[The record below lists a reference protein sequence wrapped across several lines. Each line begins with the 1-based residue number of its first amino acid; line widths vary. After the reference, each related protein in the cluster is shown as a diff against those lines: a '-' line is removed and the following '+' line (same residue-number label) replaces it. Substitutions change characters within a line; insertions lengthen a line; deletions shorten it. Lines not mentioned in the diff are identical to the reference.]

1 MAYPAQEHARKT
13 LRKLAELLPPEEQ
26 TKFQIIVLAG
36 SVIAYRNDT
45 DGELPFRQESN
56 FFYLTGCNVPSSLLL
71 LTASSATS
79 DDPVITLFIPEA
91 EPADLMW
98 SVPPPTLDVARE
110 TYNVTDVLYTS
121 SFASSLDAALQ
132 AAKAGRRYTSG
143 TIGSNPFVKHAIAAG
158 TIFHPHVHT
167 LPQTAQFPALPSF
180 PHTVRK
186 SSTYLL
192 SALHRARLTKSA
204 AEIAHIRRANAISSR
219 AHEVVMRVLGAGVRR
234 ALAGPQGGTQ
244 DATKG
249 VPLPGEW
256 LIEKEA
262 EAEAIFVASCRR
274 EGAVHQAYRPIV
286 AASTRAATL
295 HYCCNDREF
304 AWGPVEAHD
313 HAHQDE
319 FARESQQLLPQVLLI
334 DAGCEWDNYAADITR
349 TMPVG
354 NSGRF
359 TPEAR
364 AIYELVHE
372 MQTASFKA
380 IRPGLHWDA
389 VQLLCHRTL
398 VRGFKRLGIFK
409 AGVDEAT
416 LLAAGVSAAFF
427 PHGVGHSLGLD
438 VHDVPS
444 ASKPEHNP
452 TIAQGSG
459 SGSSAEPGHEKFY
472 EYLRL
477 RLPLEEGMVVTVEPG
492 IYFHYHLLA
501 AVRDSEFIDHEVLSR
516 YEPVGGVRIE
526 DVVLITSD
534 GFENF
539 TTVRSDVKW
548 VEGLCSGEL

>member
-26 TKFQIIVLAG
+26 TKVRSSSERSNPIRV
-36 SVIAYRNDT
+36 YTTHRNPISFT
-45 DGELPFRQESN
+45 SLVAP
-56 FFYLTGCNVPSSLLL
+56 VPSSLLL

-79 DDPVITLFIPEA
+79 DDLVTTLFIPEA

-98 SVPPPTLDVARE
+98 SVPPPTLDAARE

-121 SFASSLDAALQ
+121 SFASSLAAVLQ
-132 AAKAGRRYTSG
+132 AAKAGRKHTSG
-143 TIGSNPFVKHAIAAG
+143 TPGGSPFVHAFTAAAMTAG
-158 TIFHPHVHT
+158 TTFHPHVHT
-167 LPQTAQFPALPSF
+167 LPQTAQFPTLPSF

-186 SSTYLL
+186 LTSYLL

-219 AHEVVMRVLGAGVRR
+219 AHEVVMRVLGVGVRR
-234 ALAGPQGGTQ
+234 ALASPQGGTQ
-244 DATKG
+244 DADAVAKR

-274 EGAVHQAYRPIV
+274 EGHIGRSWRQ
-286 AASTRAATL
+286 STRAATL

-304 AWGPVEAHD
+304 AWGPTETHD
-313 HAHQDE
+313 HANNDA

-334 DAGCEWDNYAADITR
+334 DAGCEWDNYASDITR

-354 NSGRF
+354 NGGRF

-364 AIYELVHE
+364 VIYELVLE
-372 MQTASFKA
+372 VQTASFKA

-398 VRGFKRLGIFK
+398 VRGFKKLGIFR

-427 PHGVGHSLGLD
+427 PHGVGHSLGQD

-534 GFENF
+534 GFENL

-548 VEGLCSGEL
+548 VEGVCSG